1 MERTK
6 VVKDP
11 IHGYIKILPHELE
24 IIDTFAFQRL
34 RRIKQLAVVDLVY
47 PGAVHTRFSHSLG
60 VAHIVEKFLE
70 ELLPRADVPPQ
81 ERERYMVFMRLLALL
96 HDIGHG
102 PYSHVFE
109 DFVLYP
115 RGTSHEIVGASIIE
129 HCSEIAAPLERVLEE
144 HGFDLRQLQNALKS
158 SSEEEWPL
166 SSSLGSSNE
175 RILFHLIKGAFSA
188 DIIDYLLRDSYYTG
202 AGYGSGVDWMRL
214 AHCLGVKNDKL
225 VLDRRG
231 LEVLDQV
238 LIARLWMFSTV
249 YYHKTVRAASY
260 FVGRMLVEIEKR
272 GVLDYGE
279 YLEDPSKY
287 VQLDDYTILSIAV
300 SGDVTEARDLLKRRI
315 PYKAIAEHRIA
326 MPDLAKPLEVLLSMS
341 KDYLESLIEEDLHR
355 RGLVYE
361 RGRDFFIDT
370 PKLPLNPMLGGEHIY
385 VYDPST
391 DEVYR
396 RSVLELSWFHIPKT
410 VAVIRLYIDRDRVE
424 DPTPFID
431 SFRRVMH
438 PEELRSFY

>member
-1 MERTK
+1 MERFK
-6 VVKDP
+6 IVKDP
-11 IHGYIKILPHELE
+11 VHGYIRILPHELE
-24 IIDTFAFQRL
+24 ILDTFAFQRL

-60 VAHIVEKFLE
+60 VAHVVEKFLE
-70 ELLPRADVPPQ
+70 ELLPKAEVPQ
-81 ERERYMVFMRLLALL
+81 SERERYLVFMRLVALL

-115 RGTSHEIVGASIIE
+115 RGTSHEIVGALIIE
-129 HCSEIAAPLERVLEE
+129 KCAELADPIERILSEY
-144 HGFDLRQLQNALKS
+144 GFRLKDIQDALKS
-158 SSEEEWPL
+158 ASEEEWPL
-166 SSSLGSSNE
+166 RSSLGSSSE
-175 RILFHLIKGAFSA
+175 RILFHLMKGAFSA

-202 AGYGSGVDWMRL
+202 AGYGSGVDWIRL
-214 AHCLGVKNDKL
+214 AHCLCVHGDKI
-225 VLDRRG
+225 VLDKRG

-260 FVGRMLVEIEKR
+260 FVGRMLTEIDRK
-272 GVLDYGE
+272 GVLSYDE
-279 YLEDPSKY
+279 YINEPTKY
-287 VQLDDYTILSIAV
+287 VTLDDYTILTIAM
-300 SGDVTEARDLLKRRI
+300 SGGVEEARDLLKRRI
-315 PYKAIAEHRIA
+315 PYRAVAEHRIA
-326 MPDLAKPLEVLLSMS
+326 MPDLARPLEVLLSMS
-341 KDYLESLIEEDLHR
+341 KDYLETIIEEDLRR
-355 RGLVYE
+355 RGLEYE

-385 VYDPST
+385 VLDPST
-391 DEVYR
+391 GEVQR

-410 VAVIRLYIDRDRVE
+410 VAVIRLYIDRDRVD

-431 SFRRVMH
+431 SFRKVMN